1 LWDAIAEEDAGAHVV
16 FVGRTRRRTGT
27 RVTRRLVYEAFA
39 PMAEAELQ
47 RLLQDAAEAY
57 GLTAGVIL
65 HRLGEVAVGAASI
78 AVAVSSP
85 HRRSSFAAVAAI
97 MDAVKYGVPIW
108 KQEWFED
115 GSQEWVHPQEPQP

>member
-1 LWDAIAEEDAGAHVV
+1 
-16 FVGRTRRRTGT
+16 
-27 RVTRRLVYEAFA
+27 LVYEAFT

-47 RLLQDAAEAY
+47 RLLQEAAERH

-85 HRRSSFAAVAAI
+85 HRRSSFAAVAWI
-97 MDAVKYGVPIW
+97 MDMVKTRVPIW
-108 KQEWFED
+108 KQEAFED
-115 GSQEWVHPQEPQP
+115 GSQEWVHPQEQAP